1 MKLKTV
7 KIKDLTPHE
16 RNPNRH
22 PAEQITEL
30 EGSLDQFDQVK
41 NIVVWQNQVIAG
53 NGLLMAAKK
62 QGRDAIEVQDVSD
75 WPEEKAI
82 KYMISDNRLSELAIM
97 DDNLLVDLLADFDEP
112 LDIPGIDE
120 NFLNNIDLSNNE
132 LPEKLNEDI
141 GESYQILIECESE
154 TQQQS
159 LLQKFLEEKLKCRA
173 LIS

>member
-53 NGLLMAAKK
+53 CGLLEAAKK
-62 QGRDAIEVQDVSD
+62 QGRDAIKVQDVSD
-75 WPEEKAI
+75 WPEEKAL
-82 KYMISDNRLSELAIM
+82 KYMISDNRLAELAVM
-97 DDNLLVDLLADFDEP
+97 DDDLLSGLLADFDEP

-120 NFLNNIDLSNNE
+120 DFLDELNSESDIEEIKEKEIDENIKTENE
-132 LPEKLNEDI
+132 CP
-141 GESYQILIECESE
+141 
-154 TQQQS
+154 
-159 LLQKFLEEKLKCRA
+159 KCGYKW
-173 LIS
+173 S